1 MAEIIDWLM
10 GLGYKG
16 AAICLG
22 LSGLGL
28 AAFVG
33 SWTNGFF
40 NAFPLGLA
48 VLFGLL
54 GMLLLSKGNSLKR
67 VKIPPP
73 GSYTSELGR
82 RIKVHPQPF
91 YFCTRCMVF
100 CQYAACESCDR
111 TLDVLS
117 VHNERDLNTLTAT
130 IEP

>member
-22 LSGLGL
+22 LSGLSL

-33 SWTNGFF
+33 SWTEGLF
-40 NAFPLGLA
+40 NALPLGLA

-54 GMLLLSKGNSLKR
+54 GLMLLTKGNSLKR

-73 GSYTSELGR
+73 GKFSPELGS
-82 RIKVHPQPF
+82 RIKAHPQPF
-91 YFCTRCMVF
+91 HLCTRCMVF
-100 CQYAACESCDR
+100 CEYAVCERCDR
-111 TLDVLS
+111 TLDVLT
-117 VHNERDLNTLTAT
+117 VNNERDLNTLLAA